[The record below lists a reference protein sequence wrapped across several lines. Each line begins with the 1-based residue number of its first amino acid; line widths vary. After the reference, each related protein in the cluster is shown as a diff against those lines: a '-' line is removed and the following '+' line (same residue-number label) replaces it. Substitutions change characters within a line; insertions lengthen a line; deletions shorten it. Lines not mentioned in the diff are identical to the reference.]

1 MIKTTPNPIDATAIH
16 SSQDFARRAVR
27 TLRKGL
33 PTARL
38 AALALA
44 AALFGDGRA
53 SAANE
58 LRIVPATKTPSVTIA
73 PQPAGD
79 QKGTAAPVSRSYA
92 EAYRSIPF
100 SRAEYQANPSY
111 RHDSAMELLFGQMRP
126 TTIVRYAP
134 QPMVNQYDYITP
146 YEYYRN
152 GYRNDYGRSYNF
164 YYPRPSVYRHY

>member
-1 MIKTTPNPIDATAIH
+1 MMNAMPNQFH
-16 SSQDFARRAVR
+16 YKEFSSCQYLALR
-27 TLRKGL
+27 TLRTSGKRIQK
-33 PTARL
+33 ARL
-38 AALALA
+38 AVLAFVASLV
-44 AALFGDGRA
+44 LGGGFV
-53 SAANE
+53 SAADA
-58 LRIVPATKTPSVTIA
+58 LRIVPATKIPSETIA

-79 QKGTAAPVSRSYA
+79 QKGVAAPVSRSYA

-134 QPMVNQYDYITP
+134 QPVANEYDYITP
-146 YEYYRN
+146 YYYN
-152 GYRNDYGRSYNF
+152 LHGHGHSYNF